1 MRASGFNIA
10 ENGTGCM
17 DGLYPGKKKN
27 DNLTEQALTFF
38 FLSFL
43 NNFSAAWIIGFSRG
57 LITKAM
63 PSWKTEVYAAI
74 HCQMQPLK

>member
-1 MRASGFNIA
+1 MSRAWRMRASGFNIA

-38 FLSFL
+38 FY
-43 NNFSAAWIIGFSRG
+43 
-57 LITKAM
+57 
-63 PSWKTEVYAAI
+63 PS
-74 HCQMQPLK
+74 